1 VIGLP
6 PQQDPLPPDRPGHPL
21 PLDVRGHAEH
31 GFRRV
36 VESFAKLVTRGG
48 GGGALVV
55 RQHGA
60 TVLDL
65 CTGWADRAHTR
76 PWTPETLAL
85 SFSTTKGIASTVI
98 HRLAERGELAYDEP
112 IATYW
117 PEFAAAGKGR
127 VTVRDLLTHRAG
139 LSSVR
144 AVAERPED
152 LLDHLA
158 TEERLAARAVRAPTE
173 RSAYHAITY
182 GWLIAGLA
190 RRVTGGRGLAELA
203 RTEVAAPLGVEGLHI
218 GVNET
223 AREFIAQPVGSG
235 LRHLGAASRYITPV
249 LTGIKGTR
257 AAHDALIAPG
267 FHELFEGSEPSIWNT
282 EMPAVNGALSADALA
297 RLYGALANGG
307 ADAGARLLSETT
319 VSDLGRVH
327 VRTAD
332 QVLGI
337 PMRWRLGYHHAFG
350 TGRDAPRA
358 FGHYGYGGSGGW
370 ADPDLGL
377 SLGYVTN
384 RIGSITT
391 PMADLTLYRLSRVVH
406 ECAGRVET
414 GPRLGAALDRGDE
427 RL

>member
-1 VIGLP
+1 
-6 PQQDPLPPDRPGHPL
+6 
-21 PLDVRGHAEH
+21 
-31 GFRRV
+31 V
-36 VESFAKLVTRGG
+36 VEPFAKLVSRGR

-55 RQHGA
+55 RLRGA

-65 CTGWADRAHTR
+65 CTGWADRAQTR
-76 PWTPETLAL
+76 PWQPETLAL

-98 HRLAERGELAYDEP
+98 HRLAERDALVYDEP
-112 IATYW
+112 VATYW
-117 PEFAAAGKGR
+117 PEFAAGGKGR

-139 LSSVR
+139 LWSVR

-158 TEERLAARAVRAPTE
+158 MEERLAARDVRAPTE

-203 RTEVAAPLGVEGLHI
+203 RTEVAEPLGVDGLHI

-223 AREFIAQPVGSG
+223 AREFIAQPVGSA

-282 EMPAVNGALSADALA
+282 EMPAVNGAVSADALA

-319 VSDLGRVH
+319 VRDLGRVH

-332 QVLGI
+332 MVLGI

-377 SLGYVTN
+377 SLGFVTN
-384 RIGSITT
+384 NIGSITT
-391 PMADLTLYRLSRVVH
+391 PMADLTLYRLSRVVR
-406 ECAGRVET
+406 ECAVRALDP
-414 GPRLGAALDRGDE
+414 GPRGQAFPA
-427 RL
+427 

>member
-1 VIGLP
+1 VVALAA
-6 PQQDPLPPDRPGHPL
+6 QQHPL
-21 PLDVRGHAEH
+21 PQGVRGHVER
-31 GFRRV
+31 GFGRV
-36 VESFAKLVTRGG
+36 AESFGKLVTRGR

-55 RQHGA
+55 RLRGE
-60 TVLDL
+60 TVVDL

-76 PWTPETLAL
+76 PWKPETLAL
-85 SFSTTKGIASTVI
+85 SFSTTKGLASMVI

-117 PEFAAAGKGR
+117 PEFAAGGKGR
-127 VTVRDLLTHRAG
+127 VTVRDLMTHRAG
-139 LSSVR
+139 LWSVR

-158 TEERLAARAVRAPTE
+158 MEERLAARAVAAPTE

-182 GWLIAGLA
+182 GWLVAGLA
-190 RRVTGGRGLAELA
+190 RRVTGGRGLAELVQ
-203 RTEVAAPLGVEGLHI
+203 TEIAQPLGVQGLHI
-218 GVNET
+218 GVDET
-223 AREFIAQPVGSG
+223 AREFIAEPVGSA

-282 EMPAVNGALSADALA
+282 EMPAVNGALSAAALA
-297 RLYGALANGG
+297 RFYATLANGG
-307 ADAGARLLSETT
+307 ADEGARLLSEAT
-319 VSDLGRVH
+319 VRDLGRVQ
-327 VRTAD
+327 VRTGD
-332 QVLGI
+332 MVLGVR
-337 PMRWRLGYHHAFG
+337 MRWRLGYHHAFT
-350 TGRDAPRA
+350 TGRQTARA

-377 SLGYVTN
+377 SLGFVTN

-391 PMADLTLYRLSRVVH
+391 PMADLTLYRLGRAVR
-406 ECAGRVET
+406 ECAANG
-414 GPRLGAALDRGDE
+414 LDRG
-427 RL
+427 